1 MTKSFLNEYILIGQ
15 MDQNTIMIILHTL
28 FQEKPF
34 TAFNTN
40 IYKKTARKVN
50 IPIRKMRRRQ
60 RRKSLSDINN
70 NEKIKSDKNNE
81 IKNGIVKRETESGKS
96 IKERS
101 AEVNYAQ
108 EPR

>member
-1 MTKSFLNEYILIGQ
+1 MTKSFLHEYTLIGQ
-15 MDQNTIMIILHTL
+15 MDQNTIMIILHKL

-60 RRKSLSDINN
+60 RRKSLADKGS

-81 IKNGIVKRETESGKS
+81 MKSGIVKRETESGKS
-96 IKERS
+96 IHERS